1 MLILQYNGGYM
12 RNLIIGLL
20 GGLLLKGLW
29 DKRHSLYNSNSNT
42 NSNSNSNNVS
52 QKHLLYDAPVK
63 RGCRCETEYC
73 TCGRHVI

>member
-1 MLILQYNGGYM
+1 MLILQYNGVYM

-29 DKRHSLYNSNSNT
+29 DKRSSLY

-52 QKHLLYDAPVK
+52 QKQVLYDSPVK
-63 RGCRCETEYC
+63 RGCRCDTEYC